1 MDILPFVPA
10 RHARDA
16 VGIYVQALFQKLR
29 PFFGTAEQAIDFL
42 APHLRSDRAIVA
54 VDGGRLLGVA
64 GFRMDGTGLFEPGWS
79 DFRRSYGFFGAAVR
93 VAGLSLLE
101 KPEDDRTLAMD
112 GIAVTGAARGRGAG
126 TALLAEICWIARTS
140 GRHAVRLDVIDTNPR
155 ARALYERNGFVAGKV
170 TQLGPLSRLF
180 GFSTATAMVK
190 RLAPCDPGPVAASEI
205 RREAQNG
212 AD

>member
-1 MDILPFVPA
+1 
-10 RHARDA
+10 
-16 VGIYVQALFQKLR
+16 
-29 PFFGTAEQAIDFL
+29 
-42 APHLRSDRAIVA
+42 
-54 VDGGRLLGVA
+54 
-64 GFRMDGTGLFEPGWS
+64 
-79 DFRRSYGFFGAAVR
+79 
-93 VAGLSLLE
+93 
-101 KPEDDRTLAMD
+101 MD